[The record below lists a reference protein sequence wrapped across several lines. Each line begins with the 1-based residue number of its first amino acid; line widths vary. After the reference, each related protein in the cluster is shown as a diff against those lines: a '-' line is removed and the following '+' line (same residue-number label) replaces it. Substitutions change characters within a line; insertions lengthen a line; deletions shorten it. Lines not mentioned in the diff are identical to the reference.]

1 VVVEI
6 VGIVPDTKYFTLR
19 ENPLPIV
26 FVPIS
31 QIDDRRPFTDVM
43 IRSTAPFGD
52 VSSAVRRVVAE
63 VDPLIGSELRTLD
76 STILDGLL
84 RERLMAVLAGLFGG
98 LGALIA
104 AIGLYGMMS
113 YLVVRRT
120 NEIGVR
126 VALGAQRAEIVVM
139 VLREA
144 GILSVIGLAL
154 GLLLSFAAARS
165 APSLVFGVQPYD
177 IRLLG
182 LACALLGAVAIA
194 AGYLPARRAARLRPL
209 AALREE

>member
-1 VVVEI
+1 VVFEI
-6 VGIVPDTKYFTLR
+6 VGLVPDTKYFTLR
-19 ENPLPIV
+19 EDPLPIV

-31 QIDDRRPFTDVM
+31 QIEDRRPFTDVM
-43 IRSTAPFGD
+43 IRSTAPLSD
-52 VSSAVRRVVAE
+52 VSSAVRHVVAE
-63 VDPLIGSELRTLD
+63 IDPLIASELRPLD

-84 RERLMAVLAGLFGG
+84 RERLMAALSGLFGA

-104 AIGLYGMMS
+104 AIGLYGTMS
-113 YLVVRRT
+113 YLVLRRT

-126 VALGAQRAEIVVM
+126 VALGAQPAEIVLM

-144 GILSVIGLAL
+144 GMLSIVGL
-154 GLLLSFAAARS
+154 GLGSLLAFGAARS
-165 APSLVFGVQPYD
+165 AQSLVFGVQPYD

-182 LACALLGAVAIA
+182 LACALLAAVTIA
-194 AGYLPARRAARLRPL
+194 AGYLPARRAAGLRPL